1 MKEERDVAKV
11 EAVNKDLFQKM
22 VLESTTPV
30 LLDFYANWCGHCQK
44 LLPLLDE
51 VAVDMEGKLSVMKV
65 NVDENREF
73 AQKFEIKGL
82 PTMLLFK
89 DGAEIDRLIGFMP
102 KDKIIEKVS
111 AKL

>member
-1 MKEERDVAKV
+1 M
-11 EAVNKDLFQKM
+11 VNKDNFKEM

-51 VAVDMEGKLSVMKV
+51 VAVEMDGKFSVMKV

-89 DGAEIDRLIGFMP
+89 AGSEVDRLIGFMP
-102 KDKIIEKVS
+102 KDKIVEKVS

>member
-1 MKEERDVAKV
+1 MAKV
-11 EAVNKDLFQKM
+11 EVVNADGFKER
-22 VLESTTPV
+22 VLESTIPV

-51 VAVDMEGKLSVMKV
+51 VAAEMDGKISVMKM
-65 NVDENREF
+65 NVDENRDF
-73 AQKFEIKGL
+73 AQKFDIKGL

-89 DGAEIDRLIGFMP
+89 DGSEVDRLIGFMP
-102 KDKIIEKVS
+102 KNKIVDKVS

>member
-1 MKEERDVAKV
+1 MAKV
-11 EAVNKDLFQKM
+11 EMVNKDSFKEM
-22 VLESTTPV
+22 VLDSTTPV

-51 VAVDMEGKLSVMKV
+51 VAADLDGKLSVMKV

-89 DGAEIDRLIGFMP
+89 AGSEVDRLIGFMP
-102 KDKIIEKVS
+102 KDKIVEKVS

>member
-1 MKEERDVAKV
+1 MAKV
-11 EAVNKDLFQKM
+11 EAVSKDSFKEM

-51 VAVDMEGKLSVMKV
+51 VAVEMDGKLNVMKV

-89 DGAEIDRLIGFMP
+89 AGSEVDRLIGFMP
-102 KDKIIEKVS
+102 KEKIIDKVT

>member
-1 MKEERDVAKV
+1 MAKV
-11 EAVNKDLFQKM
+11 EMVNKDSFKEM
-22 VLESTTPV
+22 VLDSTTPV

-51 VAVDMEGKLSVMKV
+51 VAVEMDGKLSVMKV

-73 AQKFEIKGL
+73 AQKFDIKGL

-89 DGAEIDRLIGFMP
+89 DGSEVDRLIGFMP
-102 KDKIIEKVS
+102 KDKIIDKVS
-111 AKL
+111 DKL

>member
-1 MKEERDVAKV
+1 MAKA
-11 EAVNKDLFQKM
+11 EIVNKDNFQEQ
-22 VLESTTPV
+22 VLNSSIPV
-30 LLDFYANWCGHCQK
+30 LLDFFANWCGHCQK
-44 LLPLLDE
+44 LLPLLDD
-51 VAVDMEGKLSVMKV
+51 VAAEMDGKIRVMKV

-89 DGAEIDRLIGFMP
+89 DGGEIDRLIGFMP
-102 KDKIIEKVS
+102 KEKIIEKVS

>member
-1 MKEERDVAKV
+1 MAKV
-11 EAVNKDLFQKM
+11 EAVSKDSFKEM

-51 VAVDMEGKLSVMKV
+51 VAVEMDGKLNVMKV

-73 AQKFEIKGL
+73 AQKFDIKGL

-89 DGAEIDRLIGFMP
+89 AGSEVDRLIGFMP
-102 KDKIIEKVS
+102 KEKIIDKVT

>member
-1 MKEERDVAKV
+1 MAKV
-11 EAVNKDLFQKM
+11 EVVNKDSFKEM
-22 VLESTTPV
+22 VLEASTPV

-51 VAVDMEGKLSVMKV
+51 VAVDMDGKLSVMKV

-73 AQKFEIKGL
+73 AQKFEIYGL

-89 DGAEIDRLIGFMP
+89 DGGEIDRLIGFMP
-102 KDKIIEKVS
+102 KEKIIEKVS

>member
-1 MKEERDVAKV
+1 MAKV
-11 EAVNKDLFQKM
+11 EAVNKDTFKEM
-22 VLESTTPV
+22 VLDSTAPV

-51 VAVDMEGKLSVMKV
+51 VAVEMDGKFSIMKI

-82 PTMLLFK
+82 PTMLLYK
-89 DGAEIDRLIGFMP
+89 GGSEVDRLVGFMP
-102 KDKIIEKVS
+102 KDKIIDKLN
-111 AKL
+111 AKI

>member
-1 MKEERDVAKV
+1 MAKV
-11 EAVNKDLFQKM
+11 EVVNKDNFKEM
-22 VLESTTPV
+22 VLESTNPV

-51 VAVDMEGKLSVMKV
+51 VAVEMDGKFSVMKV

-89 DGAEIDRLIGFMP
+89 AGSEVDRLIGFMP
-102 KDKIIEKVS
+102 KDKIIDKVS

>member
-1 MKEERDVAKV
+1 MAKV
-11 EAVNKDLFQKM
+11 EVVNKDSFKEM

-51 VAVDMEGKLSVMKV
+51 VAVEMDGKVNVMKV

-73 AQKFEIKGL
+73 SQKFDIKGL

-89 DGAEIDRLIGFMP
+89 DGSEVDRLIGFMP
-102 KDKIIEKVS
+102 KDKIVEKVS

>member
-1 MKEERDVAKV
+1 MAKV
-11 EAVNKDLFQKM
+11 EAVNKALFQKM

>member
-1 MKEERDVAKV
+1 MAKV
-11 EAVNKDLFQKM
+11 EAVSKDSFKEM

-51 VAVDMEGKLSVMKV
+51 VAVEMDGKLNVMKV

-73 AQKFEIKGL
+73 AQKLEIKGL

-89 DGAEIDRLIGFMP
+89 AGSEVDRLIGFMP
-102 KDKIIEKVS
+102 KEKIIDKVT

>member
-1 MKEERDVAKV
+1 MAKV
-11 EAVNKDLFQKM
+11 EVVNKDSFKEM
-22 VLESTTPV
+22 VLEASTPV

-51 VAVDMEGKLSVMKV
+51 VAVDMDGKLSVMKV
-65 NVDENREF
+65 NMDENREF

>member
-1 MKEERDVAKV
+1 MAKV
-11 EAVNKDLFQKM
+11 EMVNKDSFKEM
-22 VLESTTPV
+22 VLDSTTPV

-51 VAVDMEGKLSVMKV
+51 VAVEMDGKFSVMKV

-89 DGAEIDRLIGFMP
+89 AGSEVDRLIGFMP
-102 KDKIIEKVS
+102 KDKIVEKVS
-111 AKL
+111 A

>member
-1 MKEERDVAKV
+1 MAKV

>member
-1 MKEERDVAKV
+1 MAKV
-11 EAVNKDLFQKM
+11 EVVNKDSFKEM
-22 VLESTTPV
+22 VLDSTTPV

-51 VAVDMEGKLSVMKV
+51 VAVEMDGKFSVMKV

-89 DGAEIDRLIGFMP
+89 AGSEVDRLIGFMP
-102 KDKIIEKVS
+102 KDKIVEKVS